1 MQEIDNRSKQ
11 IEDLKAKLDGTQ
23 RKVEKSDEKCYNIEK
38 EKNQL
43 LKVCTFTKII
53 QINPVSCKYTILL
66 DAMIIRRVVM

>member
-53 QINPVSCKYTILL
+53 QINQVSCKF
-66 DAMIIRRVVM
+66 AS